1 MSEINLLDSND
12 LKSIKYQTEVSL
24 NSTIFLVKIKLLLA
38 YISMYE
44 QDLSY
49 NKLVV
54 CFLKINNKVKFSI
67 DFNLSTYV
75 YFLL

>member
-12 LKSIKYQTEVSL
+12 LKSIKYQTKVSL

-54 CFLKINNKVKFSI
+54 SFLKINNKVKFNF
-67 DFNLSTYV
+67 DFNLSIYIF
-75 YFLL
+75 FLL